1 MNAKKH
7 IVIFSHGFGVRK
19 DSGGFFTEIEKM
31 LSHEGIKSVMF
42 DYNKINEE
50 KNELTVMSFS
60 EQAEILKSAIKE
72 AQARDRDAAI
82 DIIAHS
88 QGAVMV
94 ALADVGKI
102 RKIVLLAPFF
112 HTDIHDVA
120 ERYKKFPSSQIDFK
134 GISRRTRS
142 DGSTTIIPKSY
153 WQERFATDVYS
164 LYNNLASNS
173 DLTII
178 NASEDEIM
186 DKINLSRIFNAHILN
201 VHGDHNFSGEN
212 RKNLI
217 EVIKNLVI

>member
-19 DSGGFFTEIEKM
+19 DASGLFIEIEKM
-31 LSHEGIKSVMF
+31 LSHEGIESVMF

-50 KNELTVMSFS
+50 KNEFTVMSFS
-60 EQAEILKSAIKE
+60 EQAEILKSVIKE
-72 AQARDRDAAI
+72 VQASEEDAVI

-94 ALADVGKI
+94 ALSDVSKI

-112 HTDIHDVA
+112 HTDIDNVV
-120 ERYKKFPSSQIDFK
+120 ERYKKFPSSQIDFN

-153 WQERFATDVYS
+153 WQERFTTDVYGV
-164 LYNNLASNS
+164 YNNLALKS

-178 NASEDEIM
+178 NASEDEVM
-186 DKINLSRIFNAHILN
+186 DKINLSRISNANILN
-201 VHGDHNFSGEN
+201 VHGDHNFSGDN
-212 RKNLI
+212 RKSLI